1 VESYIS
7 FSTHDFQAAKEPWPH
22 KLGVVH
28 DTREVC
34 QIVKAIS
41 TQVVMYESS
50 KLQIMMV
57 MEINQI

>member
-1 VESYIS
+1 MIS
-7 FSTHDFQAAKEPWPH
+7 KGVKEPWPH
-22 KLGVVH
+22 KLGVVN
-28 DTREVC
+28 DTREVR

-57 MEINQI
+57 MEINKISFEDN